1 MQHIGVD
8 GMEYILEARDLSCAY
23 DQTTIIE
30 HLDLAIERSSMVG
43 ILGPNGSGKTTL
55 LRHISAA
62 LKPRSGVVLLN
73 GVDVFA
79 MRRRM
84 LARKIAYVPQSTA
97 ADFEFSAMDVV
108 MMGRIPYMK
117 GFQSESHADMS
128 AVKQAMDMTGTWQFR
143 DRSITELSGGELQ
156 RVMIARALAQQPE
169 ILMLDEPTAHLDL
182 QFQMEILDLL
192 RQLVDHH
199 GLTVIVVLHD
209 INLAVQFCDKVVFM
223 QSGSIIADGRPQDVI
238 TEQLISDV
246 YNVAVSIWHDEA
258 TGSICIAPVRQASSE
273 TSACLKRI
281 G

>member
-1 MQHIGVD
+1 M
-8 GMEYILEARDLSCAY
+8 EARDLSCAY
-23 DQTTIIE
+23 DQTKVIE
-30 HLDLAIERSSMVG
+30 HLNLAVGRSSMVG

-62 LKPRSGVVLLN
+62 LKPQSGVILLN
-73 GVDVFA
+73 GVDVFT

-84 LARKIAYVPQSTA
+84 LARKIAYVPQNTTA
-97 ADFEFSAMDVV
+97 EFEFTAMDVV

-117 GFQSESHADMS
+117 GFQSESRADMN

-143 DRSITELSGGELQ
+143 ERSITELSGGELQ

-192 RQLVDHH
+192 RRLADHH

-246 YNVAVSIWHDEA
+246 YNVTVSIWHDES
-258 TGSICIAPVRQASSE
+258 TGSICIAPVRQPPSE
-273 TSACLKRI
+273 ISACLKRI